1 MAEENYFSGRD
12 PKNQFSS
19 ALKDNRMNIKTIT
32 MALLCVCTA
41 MTAQE
46 QPDSTDLFF
55 RHLELNEVVVT
66 GLAGDTKVKHTP
78 APISVIRP
86 GDLMGRAATN
96 IINALAAEPGL
107 STITTG
113 SGISKPVI
121 RGLGYNRVVVVNDGI
136 RQEGQQWGD
145 EHGIEIDGSSVH
157 SVEILKGPASLMYGS
172 DALAGVLIFQGDPN
186 AAPGTV
192 RGDVSSE
199 YQTNNNMLA
208 YSLAAAGNH
217 SGWVWN
223 ARFSD
228 KYAQAY
234 RNRYDG
240 FVPNSGFRERAASGM
255 IGKNGSWGYSRLR
268 MSYYY
273 LIPGII
279 EGERDP
285 ETGDLEGSCFRSL
298 PDLPF
303 QHVHHYKVV
312 SDNTF
317 HLGPGNLK
325 AILGWQQ
332 NRRQEFEESAE
343 ECGLDFK
350 LNTLNYDL
358 RYQVEFPAE
367 WKAAFGLGGMYQR
380 SQNLGD
386 EYLIP
391 AYKLFDAG
399 LFATA
404 SKQLGDW
411 TFSGG
416 VRFDLR
422 RLHSEALEDRFEDF
436 YRTFPGFSA
445 SLGAVRPLGEHFT
458 FRVNLAR
465 GFRAPNLSELASNGE
480 HEGTLRYELGNK
492 ELRPEYS
499 LQGDLGL
506 DFSSKYV
513 AVKAAL
519 FLSRIDNYIFAAR
532 NGQFEEDL
540 PVYEFQ
546 SGLAHLRGGEVVVD
560 IHPIHSLHLSSA
572 FSCVYANQSNGDYLP
587 FIPAPRLFSEAKY
600 EFSHGG
606 AKTFDNAFVAVNV
619 DWNLAQNRF
628 YAKDN
633 TETATRAYV
642 LLGVS
647 AGTDV
652 VIRGKKR
659 LAVYLIGNNLTDV
672 AYQNHLSR
680 LKYAD
685 VNPVTGRRGV
695 FNMGRNFTLKVEIPF

>member
-1 MAEENYFSGRD
+1 MKY
-12 PKNQFSS
+12 
-19 ALKDNRMNIKTIT
+19 KTI
-32 MALLCVCTA
+32 MLALLCVCTA
-41 MTAQE
+41 VKAQE

-86 GDLMGRAATN
+86 GDLMGRASTN

-145 EHGIEIDGSSVH
+145 EHGIEVDGASVH
-157 SVEILKGPASLMYGS
+157 SVEILKGPSSLMYGS
-172 DALAGVLIFQGDPN
+172 DALAGVLIFQGMPN

-192 RGDVSSE
+192 EGDVSTE
-199 YQTNNNMLA
+199 YQSNNNLFA

-217 SGWVWN
+217 SGWIWN

-228 KYAQAY
+228 KYAGAY
-234 RNRYDG
+234 RNRFDG
-240 FVPNSGFRERAASGM
+240 RVPNSGFRERGASALF
-255 IGKNGSWGYSRLR
+255 GKNGSWGYSRVRL
-268 MSYYY
+268 SYYH
-273 LIPGII
+273 LTPGII

-285 ETGDLEGSCFRSL
+285 ETGVLEGDAFGSR
-298 PDLPF
+298 PGLPF
-303 QHVHHYKVV
+303 QHVRHYKVV

-317 HLGPGNLK
+317 RLGTGNLK
-325 AILGWQQ
+325 FILGWQQ
-332 NRRQEFEESAE
+332 NRRQEFEESAD

-358 RYQVEFPAE
+358 RYQVEFPAD
-367 WKAAFGLGGMYQR
+367 WKAAFGVGGMYQR

-391 AYKLFDAG
+391 AYRLFDAG

-416 VRFDLR
+416 VRVDFR

-436 YRTFPGFSA
+436 RRTFPGFSA
-445 SLGAVRPLGEHFT
+445 SLGVVRPLGEHFT
-458 FRVNLAR
+458 VRANIAR

-492 ELRPEYS
+492 DLKPEYS

-506 DFSSKYV
+506 DFTSKYIS
-513 AVKAAL
+513 VKTA
-519 FLSRIDNYIFAAR
+519 FFMSRIDNYIFAAR
-532 NGQFEEDL
+532 NGQYAEEDL

-546 SGLAHLRGGEVVVD
+546 SGLAHLKGGEVVVD
-560 IHPIHSLHLSSA
+560 VHPIHSLHLSSA
-572 FSCVYANQSNGDYLP
+572 FSCVFANQSNGDYLP
-587 FIPAPRLFSEAKY
+587 LIPAPRLFSEAKY

-606 AKTFDNAFVAVNV
+606 KTFNNAFVALNV

-633 TETATRAYV
+633 TETATPSYV
-642 LLGVS
+642 LLGAS
-647 AGTDV
+647 AGTD
-652 VIRGKKR
+652 IFIKGKKR
-659 LAVYLIGNNLTDV
+659 LSIYLIGSNLTDV

-685 VNPVTGRRGV
+685 LNVVTGRRGV
-695 FNMGRNFTLKVEIPF
+695 FNIGRTITVKVEVPF